1 MTCSNEREDPAGSR
15 LDNRLTI
22 SRFRVCV
29 CAPRQRAPV
38 ADSPGGIRPEEKGRK
53 FAPNKRVKTS
63 VNNRWLSVLHRWNS
77 VKIFRVNG
85 ELNERSCVAV
95 CFVIKYLFQGK
106 IMNGRSGLLWKMT
119 SVGKQEQQRQES
131 K

>member
-1 MTCSNEREDPAGSR
+1 M
-15 LDNRLTI
+15 
-22 SRFRVCV
+22 
-29 CAPRQRAPV
+29 
-38 ADSPGGIRPEEKGRK
+38 
-53 FAPNKRVKTS
+53 VKCTPS
-63 VNNRWLSVLHRWNS
+63 NS

-106 IMNGRSGLLWKMT
+106 IMNGRAGLLWKMT